1 MEPRFSENATIEG
14 ALSVQD
20 IVLNCLKTCD
30 VSHTLNTLKQVSQA
44 WSRCAQME
52 ISDRRGMARAKLA
65 SLYQA
70 PRYKKRLAVAAS
82 WLHSAEGGGWT
93 GEDVASWFCSDTNW
107 DAAHVVCWL
116 FSKEGANW
124 EVTRVASWLCSKEG
138 PAWDAVRV
146 ASWLR
151 SAGWE
156 TTRVASWLY
165 SEEGADWEAVD
176 VATWLCS
183 TEDAAWDAV
192 RVASWLRSAGW
203 ETVRVA
209 SWLYSSEEGANWEGA
224 KVATW
229 LYSTEGPAKVASW
242 LCSKEGAGWE
252 IARVACWLCSD
263 TDWEVV
269 HVASW
274 LCSKRGSMEGADW
287 EATPVASWLCGKEGT
302 DFWAVA
308 RVASWETT
316 SQKERMR
323 YLELFSEP

>member
-1 MEPRFSENATIEG
+1 MEPRFSENAAIEE

-30 VSHTLNTLKQVSQA
+30 VSRTLNTLKQVSQA
-44 WSRCAQME
+44 WSRCARME

-156 TTRVASWLY
+156 T
-165 SEEGADWEAVD
+165 
-176 VATWLCS
+176 
-183 TEDAAWDAV
+183 
-192 RVASWLRSAGW
+192 
-203 ETVRVA
+203 VRVA
-209 SWLYSSEEGANWEGA
+209 SWLYSEEGANWEGA

-263 TDWEVV
+263 TDWEVA

-274 LCSKRGSMEGADW
+274 LCSRRGSMEGADW
-287 EATPVASWLCGKEGT
+287 EATPVASWLCSKEGT